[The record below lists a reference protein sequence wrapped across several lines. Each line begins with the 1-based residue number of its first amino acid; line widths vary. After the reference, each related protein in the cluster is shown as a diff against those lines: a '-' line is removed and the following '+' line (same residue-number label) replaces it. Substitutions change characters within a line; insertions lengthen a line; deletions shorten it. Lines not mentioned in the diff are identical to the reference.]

1 MTKIT
6 KHLRSVEDIK
16 KELEQHPENIIFY
29 MGYMGFE
36 SQYTGSI
43 DYVEEKIKEY
53 IKNKK
58 NESTKN

>member
-1 MTKIT
+1 
-6 KHLRSVEDIK
+6 
-16 KELEQHPENIIFY
+16 

-53 IKNKK
+53 KNKQNENKK
-58 NESTKN
+58 N